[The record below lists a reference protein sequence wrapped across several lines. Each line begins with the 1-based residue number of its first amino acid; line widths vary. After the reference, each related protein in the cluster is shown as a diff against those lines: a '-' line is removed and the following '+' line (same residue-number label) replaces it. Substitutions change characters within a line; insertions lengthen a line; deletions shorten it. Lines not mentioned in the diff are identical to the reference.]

1 MTYDSLRNFAYSND
15 RLIKG
20 EIKGIVL
27 SFQGYGELRMRD
39 TDPGDALELAE
50 KGMVY
55 VIPYLNPWC
64 WMNRQSVNYVDEIV
78 EILCNHYQLNRD
90 TVRVVSTGLS
100 MGGLCAIV
108 YCSYAKITPCACVTN
123 CPVCDLVYHFT
134 ERSDLPRSLYSAFGE
149 YEGTMEEALKSSS
162 PLHLIDRLPDIPY
175 TVFHCEGDKLVN
187 FEMHSKRFF
196 EKMEKDHQI
205 VLNIVPLRAHCD
217 LSAEMQVE
225 YNAAVTNA
233 VI

>member
-108 YCSYAKITPCACVTN
+108 YCAYAKITPCACVTN